1 MPRRIAVMYG
11 RARRLPDDSPGFV
24 HEVDQVPILIC
35 RRSFHPAASLCR
47 QLWAIL
53 EQALNKH

>member
-1 MPRRIAVMYG
+1 MMYG
-11 RARRLPDDSPGFV
+11 RARRLPDDPACFV
-24 HEVDQVPILIC
+24 NEVDQVPILIC
-35 RRSFHPAASLCR
+35 RRSFHTAASLCR